1 MSRGLV
7 LSILTAASVAVG
19 GCAFEYPRA
28 EETATAGSLDRA
40 ERARAEADRMHPACR
55 DDRSDRDDQ
64 PEGCE
69 KVVRR
74 DR

>member
-1 MSRGLV
+1 MSRSLA
-7 LSILTAASVAVG
+7 LFALTTASVALA

-40 ERARAEADRMHPACR
+40 ERARAEAARMHPACR

-64 PEGCE
+64 PEGCD

>member
-7 LSILTAASVAVG
+7 LAGLMAASVAVG
-19 GCAFEYPRA
+19 GCAFSFGRE
-28 EETATAGSLDRA
+28 EETTTAGSLDRA
-40 ERARAEADRMHPACR
+40 ERARSEADRMHPACR
-55 DDRSDRDDQ
+55 DSRADRDDQ

-69 KVVRR
+69 TVVRR